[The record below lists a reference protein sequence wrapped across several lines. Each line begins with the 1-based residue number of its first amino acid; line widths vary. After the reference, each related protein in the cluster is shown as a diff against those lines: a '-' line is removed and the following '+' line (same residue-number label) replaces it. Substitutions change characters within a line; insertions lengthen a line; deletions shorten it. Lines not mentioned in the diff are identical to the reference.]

1 MKSISKLRHIQ
12 ESNLRL
18 EKRYLME
25 QTITLPQT
33 VSDTFTSYDGD
44 SAHRLTGLEKKI
56 DIALEKIYNQGIN
69 PKMYDV
75 KLQVVRNGNTFTTSS
90 SLIIDK
96 SDDGK
101 AWTGFATRGSIG
113 YDYVKRADGQID
125 GSANADG
132 RSLKE
137 KLESGADAVE
147 IIPISN
153 SPITIN
159 NVQLKQY
166 FVQFTKSSKPSHAS
180 SKPTSEEVMKKFVVS
195 SKDLNT
201 LNVDFK
207 NQVAN
212 YIKSKGDI
220 NYDVDYFDLSSEDGL
235 TSIAKLDII
244 PNENGYNRFSILF
257 NPKGKPQESLNNAL
271 SKNPGSKLIK
281 DGTITIDNKEYEYHL
296 IGLHI

>member
-1 MKSISKLRHIQ
+1 MGKFILTKEDKKSIRSLYGL
-12 ESNLRL
+12 N
-18 EKRYLME
+18 E
-25 QTITLPQT
+25 QTITLPLPI
-33 VSDTFTSYDGD
+33 SDTFTSYDED

-96 SDDGK
+96 SNDGK

-113 YDYVKRADGQID
+113 YDYVNRADGQID

-166 FVQFTKSSKPSHAS
+166 FVQFTKSSKPNHAS
-180 SKPTSEEVMKKFVVS
+180 SKPTP
-195 SKDLNT
+195 
-201 LNVDFK
+201 K
-207 NQVAN
+207 NQTELTGAQILEKFKLQVPG
-212 YIKSKGDI
+212 KSEYWGPYKWEGQGPDYWGYTDDKGTEF
-220 NYDVDYFDLSSEDGL
+220 VDYYYLYDRNTGKFTFDGPAVRR
-235 TSIAKLDII
+235 T
-244 PNENGYNRFSILF
+244 
-257 NPKGKPQESLNNAL
+257 
-271 SKNPGSKLIK
+271 KN
-281 DGTITIDNKEYEYHL
+281 TQN
-296 IGLHI
+296 